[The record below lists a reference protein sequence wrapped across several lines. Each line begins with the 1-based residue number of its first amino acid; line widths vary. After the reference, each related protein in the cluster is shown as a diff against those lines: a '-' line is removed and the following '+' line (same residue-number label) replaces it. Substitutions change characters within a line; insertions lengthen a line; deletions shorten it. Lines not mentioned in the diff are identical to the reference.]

1 MNLLG
6 EVKFDSQ
13 GLVPAIV
20 QDVRNLEILMMA
32 WMSKDA
38 LKMTLSTGKVHFWS
52 RSRQKIWLKG
62 EESGHYQW
70 IREIWMDCDGDALL
84 LKVEQTQAA
93 CHLGYRSCFFRK
105 MDEDG
110 NLKLLGKKVF
120 EPEKVYGENSQR
132 CTYEKD

>member
-1 MNLLG
+1 MNLSG

-13 GLVPAIV
+13 GLVPVIV

-38 LKMTLSTGKVHFWS
+38 LQKTLSTGKVHFWS

-70 IREIWMDCDGDALL
+70 IREIWVDCDGDTLL

-105 MDEDG
+105 MGKDR
-110 NLKLLGKKVF
+110 NLKILGKKVF

-132 CTYEKD
+132 CTHEKD

>member
-1 MNLLG
+1 MNLPG

-13 GLVPAIV
+13 GLVPVIV

-38 LKMTLSTGKVHFWS
+38 LQKTLSTGKVHFWS

-70 IREIWMDCDGDALL
+70 IREIWVDCDGDTLL

-105 MDEDG
+105 MDKDR
-110 NLKLLGKKVF
+110 NLKILGKKVF
-120 EPEKVYGENSQR
+120 EPAKIYSKNSQR
-132 CTYEKD
+132 CTDEKN

>member
-70 IREIWMDCDGDALL
+70 IREIWLDCDGDALL

-105 MDEDG
+105 MDKGG
-110 NLKLLGKKVF
+110 NLKILGKKVF
-120 EPEKVYGENSQR
+120 EPAKIYGKNSQR
-132 CTYEKD
+132 CSDEKN

>member
-1 MNLLG
+1 VNILG

-13 GLVPAIV
+13 GLVPVIV

-38 LKMTLSTGKVHFWS
+38 LQKTLSTGKVHFWS

-70 IREIWMDCDGDALL
+70 IREIWVDCDGDTLL

-105 MDEDG
+105 MGKDR
-110 NLKLLGKKVF
+110 NLKILGKKVF

-132 CTYEKD
+132 CTHEKD

>member
-1 MNLLG
+1 VNLPG

-13 GLVPAIV
+13 GLVPVIV

-38 LKMTLSTGKVHFWS
+38 LQKTLSTGKVHFWS

-62 EESGHYQW
+62 EKSGHYQW
-70 IREIWMDCDGDALL
+70 IREIWLDCDGDTLL

-105 MDEDG
+105 MGKDR
-110 NLKLLGKKVF
+110 NLKILGKKVF

-132 CTYEKD
+132 CTHEKD

>member
-1 MNLLG
+1 MNILG
-6 EVKFDSQ
+6 EVKFDSE
-13 GLVPAIV
+13 GLVPVIV

-38 LKMTLSTGKVHFWS
+38 LQKTLSTGKVHFWS

-70 IREIWMDCDGDALL
+70 IREIWVDCDGDTLL

-105 MDEDG
+105 MGKDR
-110 NLKLLGKKVF
+110 NLKILGKKVF

-132 CTYEKD
+132 CTHEKD

>member
-1 MNLLG
+1 MNLSG

-13 GLVPAIV
+13 GLVPVIV

-38 LKMTLSTGKVHFWS
+38 LQKTLSTGKVHFWS

-70 IREIWMDCDGDALL
+70 IREIWLDCDGDTLL

-105 MDEDG
+105 MGKDR
-110 NLKLLGKKVF
+110 NLKILGKKVF
-120 EPEKVYGENSQR
+120 EPAKVYGENSQR
-132 CTYEKD
+132 CTHEKD

>member
-70 IREIWMDCDGDALL
+70 IREIWLDCDGDALL

-105 MDEDG
+105 MDKGG
-110 NLKLLGKKVF
+110 NLKILGKKVF
-120 EPEKVYGENSQR
+120 EPAKIYGKNRQR
-132 CTYEKD
+132 CTDEKN

>member
-13 GLVPAIV
+13 GLVPAVV

-32 WMSKDA
+32 WMDRDA
-38 LKMTLSTGKVHFWS
+38 LKMTLSTGRVHFWS

-70 IREIWMDCDGDALL
+70 IREIWVDCDGDTLL
-84 LKVEQTQAA
+84 LKVEQSQAA

-105 MDEDG
+105 MDRDG
-110 NLKLLGKKVF
+110 NLKTLGKKVF
-120 EPEKVYGENSQR
+120 EPAKVYGKKTQR
-132 CTYEKD
+132 SSNEKN

>member
-1 MNLLG
+1 MNIPG
-6 EVKFDSQ
+6 EVKFDSE
-13 GLVPAIV
+13 GLVPVIV
-20 QDVRNLEILMMA
+20 QDVRNLEILMMG
-32 WMSKDA
+32 WMDRDA
-38 LKMTLSTGKVHFWS
+38 LQRTLSTGKVHFWS

-70 IREIWMDCDGDALL
+70 IREIWVDCDGDTLL

-105 MDEDG
+105 MGKDR
-110 NLKLLGKKVF
+110 NLKILGKKVF

-132 CTYEKD
+132 CTHEKD

>member
-1 MNLLG
+1 MNILG

-13 GLVPAIV
+13 GLVPVIV

-38 LKMTLSTGKVHFWS
+38 LQKTLSTGKVHFWS

-70 IREIWMDCDGDALL
+70 IREIWVDCDGDTLL

-105 MDEDG
+105 MGKDR
-110 NLKLLGKKVF
+110 NLKILGKKVF

-132 CTYEKD
+132 CTHEKD

>member
-1 MNLLG
+1 VNLSG

-13 GLVPAIV
+13 GLVPVIV

-38 LKMTLSTGKVHFWS
+38 LQKTLSTGKVHFWS

-70 IREIWMDCDGDALL
+70 IREIWLDCDGDTLL

-105 MDEDG
+105 MGKDR
-110 NLKLLGKKVF
+110 NLKILGKKVF

-132 CTYEKD
+132 CTHEKD

>member
-1 MNLLG
+1 MNLSG

-13 GLVPAIV
+13 GLVPVIV

-38 LKMTLSTGKVHFWS
+38 LQKTLSTGKVHFWS

-70 IREIWMDCDGDALL
+70 IREIWLDCDGDTLL

-105 MDEDG
+105 MGKDR
-110 NLKLLGKKVF
+110 NLKILGKKVF

-132 CTYEKD
+132 CTHEKD

>member
-1 MNLLG
+1 VNLPG

-13 GLVPAIV
+13 GLVPVVV

-62 EESGHYQW
+62 EKSGHHQW
-70 IREIWMDCDGDALL
+70 IREIWLDCDGDTLL

-105 MDEDG
+105 MDKDG
-110 NLKLLGKKVF
+110 NLKILGKKVF
-120 EPEKVYGENSQR
+120 EPENVYGENSQR
-132 CTYEKD
+132 CTHEKD

>member
-1 MNLLG
+1 MNLSG

-13 GLVPAIV
+13 GLVPVIV
-20 QDVRNLEILMMA
+20 QDVRNLEVLMMA

-70 IREIWMDCDGDALL
+70 IREIWIDCDGDTLL

-120 EPEKVYGENSQR
+120 EQEKVYGENSQR
-132 CTYEKD
+132 CTHEKD

>member
-1 MNLLG
+1 MNILG

-13 GLVPAIV
+13 GLVPVIV

-32 WMSKDA
+32 WMDRDA
-38 LKMTLSTGKVHFWS
+38 LQRTLSTGKVHFWS

-70 IREIWMDCDGDALL
+70 IREIWVDCDGDTLL

-105 MDEDG
+105 MGKDR
-110 NLKLLGKKVF
+110 NLKILGKKVF

-132 CTYEKD
+132 CTHEKD

>member
-1 MNLLG
+1 MNLPG

-13 GLVPAIV
+13 GLVPVIV

-70 IREIWMDCDGDALL
+70 IREIWVDCDGDTLL

-105 MDEDG
+105 MGKDR
-110 NLKLLGKKVF
+110 NLKILGKKVF

-132 CTYEKD
+132 CTHEKD